1 MSATENKVS
10 TFDLSAFEASETA
23 ILTVLGLDHE
33 PLKFNGQ
40 PVQIELY
47 GPGSDI
53 AQRLEAKAASAAQAR
68 AFALLQS
75 GGKGADEEDTRKQQ
89 AEKLAA
95 LTKRVINFPV
105 EGGALAIYQN
115 PRLRY
120 ITNQVARFQENWA
133 NFKPGCAT
141 A

>member
-1 MSATENKVS
+1 MSTKSAPQDA
-10 TFDLSAFEASETA
+10 FDLSSFEASDTA
-23 ILTVLGLDHE
+23 TLTVLGLDHE
-33 PLKFNGQ
+33 PLQYNSK

-53 AQRLEAKAASAAQAR
+53 AQRLDAKAATAAQAR
-68 AFALLQS
+68 AFAMLQS
-75 GGKGADEEDTRKQQ
+75 GGKGADDEDARKQQ

-95 LTKRVINFPV
+95 LTVRVINFPV

-133 NFKPGCAT
+133 NFKPGCAK